1 MSGFSGPGL
10 IGSDYPQESVRLISF
25 KGTPSEPIR
34 RYEKLRREIRPC
46 PIRVPNTADFL
57 PYPETGLHGIRI
69 GTIRDQTMI
78 GYILCYVMG
87 MDKVSSHENFPNKA
101 MFPRFL

>member
-10 IGSDYPQESVRLISF
+10 IGSDYPQESVRLIPF

-57 PYPETGLHGIRI
+57 PYPEKGLHGIGI
-69 GTIRDQTMI
+69 GTIRDRTNTVI
-78 GYILCYVMG
+78 GYYILCYG
-87 MDKVSSHENFPNKA
+87 YG
-101 MFPRFL
+101 